1 MAKGEAT
8 VGELIDMIRRREI
21 ELPEMQRRYVWKST
35 KVRDLM
41 DSLYRGYPS
50 GAILLWDTD
59 EQVETQGFAVGQES
73 SGIHKSKLLLD
84 GQQRLTSLS
93 AVLLGEPISVRGRRR
108 PIELLFNLDHP
119 ENLVEVTEVD
129 DDESEELASMSLDDN
144 EQLEDDDS
152 TDNLALSDIQLQL
165 ESMTFIVKNSK
176 MASLPNWIDVSAVF
190 ANDDN
195 VELIRRAGVTS
206 MDDPR
211 FKKYNDR
218 LNRLRKVKQYTYRLD
233 ILERTLSYEEVA
245 EIFVRVNS
253 LGVKLRGSDL
263 ALAQV
268 TARWR
273 GSLAIFQEYSD
284 ICTTQ
289 GFRLDTGHHLRT
301 AVSIASSQCK
311 FKVVS
316 NLKTDDIKD
325 AWTKTIRSTDF
336 ALNFMKANCG
346 ITSPALLSSPLMVTA
361 IAYFANK
368 RDFVISPEEA
378 AELRRY
384 ILIANAKGRYSRSS
398 SESVLDQDLGI
409 LRDGGGIPLLFDR
422 LVSQVGRIDI
432 QPGDLI
438 GRNQRS
444 SLFKMMFIAFK
455 SKGAQDWKNSVEI
468 SLDHGGQQDSLQFHH
483 IFPKAFL
490 KGIVPA
496 REIDD
501 LANLAFIS
509 ATTNN
514 WIRAK
519 SPETYI
525 PQFVSDH
532 GTTMFD
538 NQCIPLDGNLL
549 GRDSYNDFLA
559 ERRIRIA
566 AELNRFLGIHTSV
579 ITS

>member
-8 VGELIDMIRRREI
+8 VGELIDMIKRKEI

-35 KVRDLM
+35 KVRDLL

-59 EQVETQGFAVGQES
+59 EQVETQNFAVGQEGAS
-73 SGIHKSKLLLD
+73 IHKSKLLLD

-93 AVLLGEPISVRGRRR
+93 AVLRGEPVVVRGRRR

-119 ENLVEVTEVD
+119 ENLAEVTEVD
-129 DDESEELASMSLDDN
+129 DDSELDELQANPTDENESS
-144 EQLEDDDS
+144 EDDEAIDS
-152 TDNLALSDIQLQL
+152 SSPSDIQLQL

-176 MASLPNWIDVSAVF
+176 MASLSNWIDVSDVF

-211 FKKYNDR
+211 FKIYNDR
-218 LNRLRKVKQYTYRLD
+218 LNRLRKVKQYIYRLD

-273 GSLAIFQEYSD
+273 GSLAIFQKYSET
-284 ICTTQ
+284 CTEQ

-311 FKVVS
+311 FKAVS
-316 NLKTDDIKD
+316 SLKTDDIKD
-325 AWTKTIRSTDF
+325 AWDVTKRSTDF
-336 ALNFMKANCG
+336 ALNFLKANCG
-346 ITSPALLSSPLMVTA
+346 ITSPALLSSPLLVTA
-361 IAYFANK
+361 LAYFANK
-368 RDFVISPEEA
+368 RDFSISPEEA
-378 AELRRY
+378 GELRRY
-384 ILIANAKGRYSRSS
+384 LLIANAKGRYSRAS

-409 LRDGGGIPLLFDR
+409 LRDGGGVSILFER
-422 LVSQVGRIDI
+422 LISQVGRIDI
-432 QPGDLI
+432 QPGDLV

-455 SKGAQDWKNSVEI
+455 SKGAQDWKTSVEI

-490 KGIVPA
+490 KGAVPS

-519 SPETYI
+519 SPATYI

-532 GTTMFD
+532 GTAMFD

-549 GRDSYNDFLA
+549 GRESYSEFLA
-559 ERRIRIA
+559 ERRVRIA
-566 AELNRFLGIHTSV
+566 RELNTFLDIKV
-579 ITS
+579 

>member
-8 VGELIDMIRRREI
+8 VGELIDMIKRKEI

-35 KVRDLM
+35 KVRDLL

-59 EQVETQGFAVGQES
+59 EQVETQGFAVGQEGS
-73 SGIHKSKLLLD
+73 SIHKSKLLLD

-93 AVLLGEPISVRGRRR
+93 AVLRGEPVVVRGRRR

-119 ENLVEVTEVD
+119 ENLAEVTEVD
-129 DDESEELASMSLDDN
+129 DDSELDELQANPTDENESS
-144 EQLEDDDS
+144 EDDEAIDS
-152 TDNLALSDIQLQL
+152 SSPSDIQLQL

-176 MASLPNWIDVSAVF
+176 MASLSNWIDVSDVF
-190 ANDDN
+190 ANEDN
-195 VELIRRAGVTS
+195 VELIRQAGVTS

-211 FKKYNDR
+211 FKIYNDR
-218 LNRLRKVKQYTYRLD
+218 LNRLRKVKQYIYRLD

-273 GSLAIFQEYSD
+273 GSLAIFQKYSET
-284 ICTTQ
+284 CTEQ

-316 NLKTDDIKD
+316 SLKTDDIKD
-325 AWTKTIRSTDF
+325 AWDVTKRSTDF
-336 ALNFMKANCG
+336 ALNFLKANCG
-346 ITSPALLSSPLMVTA
+346 ITSPALLSSPLLVTA
-361 IAYFANK
+361 LAYFANK
-368 RDFVISPEEA
+368 RDFSISPEEA
-378 AELRRY
+378 GELRRY
-384 ILIANAKGRYSRSS
+384 LLIANAKGRYSRAS

-409 LRDGGGIPLLFDR
+409 LRDGGGVSILFER
-422 LVSQVGRIDI
+422 LISQVGRIDI
-432 QPGDLI
+432 QPGDLV

-455 SKGAQDWKNSVEI
+455 SKGAQDWKTSVEI

-490 KGIVPA
+490 KGAVPS

-519 SPETYI
+519 SPATYI

-532 GTTMFD
+532 GTAMFD
-538 NQCIPLDGNLL
+538 NQCIPLDANLL
-549 GRDSYNDFLA
+549 TRESYNEFLA
-559 ERRIRIA
+559 ERRVRIA
-566 AELNRFLGIHTSV
+566 TELNTFLDIKV
-579 ITS
+579 

>member
-8 VGELIDMIRRREI
+8 VGELIDMIKRKEI

-35 KVRDLM
+35 KVRDLL

-59 EQVETQGFAVGQES
+59 EQVETQGFAVGQEGS
-73 SGIHKSKLLLD
+73 SIHKSKLLLD

-93 AVLLGEPISVRGRRR
+93 AVLRGEPVVVRGRRR

-119 ENLVEVTEVD
+119 ENLAEVTEVD
-129 DDESEELASMSLDDN
+129 DDSELDELQANPTDENESS
-144 EQLEDDDS
+144 EDDEAIDS
-152 TDNLALSDIQLQL
+152 SSPSDIQLQL

-176 MASLPNWIDVSAVF
+176 MASLSNWIDVSDVF
-190 ANDDN
+190 ANEDN
-195 VELIRRAGVTS
+195 VELIRQAGVTS

-211 FKKYNDR
+211 FKIYNDR
-218 LNRLRKVKQYTYRLD
+218 LNRLRKVKQYIYRLD

-273 GSLAIFQEYSD
+273 GSLAIFQKYSET
-284 ICTTQ
+284 CTEQ

-316 NLKTDDIKD
+316 SLKTDDIKD
-325 AWTKTIRSTDF
+325 AWDVTKRSTDF
-336 ALNFMKANCG
+336 ALNFLKANCG
-346 ITSPALLSSPLMVTA
+346 ITSPALLSSPLLVTA
-361 IAYFANK
+361 LAYFANK
-368 RDFVISPEEA
+368 RDFSISPEEA
-378 AELRRY
+378 GELRRY
-384 ILIANAKGRYSRSS
+384 LLIAHAKGRYSRAS

-409 LRDGGGIPLLFDR
+409 LRDGGGVSILFER
-422 LVSQVGRIDI
+422 LISQVGRIDI
-432 QPGDLI
+432 QPGDLV

-455 SKGAQDWKNSVEI
+455 SKGAQDWKTSVEI

-490 KGIVPA
+490 KGAVPS

-519 SPETYI
+519 SPATYI

-532 GTTMFD
+532 GTAMFD
-538 NQCIPLDGNLL
+538 NQCIPLDANLL
-549 GRDSYNDFLA
+549 TRESYNEFLA
-559 ERRIRIA
+559 ERRVRIA
-566 AELNRFLGIHTSV
+566 TELNTFLDIKV
-579 ITS
+579 

>member
-8 VGELIDMIRRREI
+8 VGELIDMIKRKEI

-35 KVRDLM
+35 KVRDLL

-59 EQVETQGFAVGQES
+59 EQVETQHFAVGQEGAS
-73 SGIHKSKLLLD
+73 IHKSKLLLD

-93 AVLLGEPISVRGRRR
+93 AVLRGEPVVVRGRRR

-119 ENLVEVTEVD
+119 ENLSEVTEVD
-129 DDESEELASMSLDDN
+129 DDSELDELQANPTDENESS
-144 EQLEDDDS
+144 EDDEAIDS
-152 TDNLALSDIQLQL
+152 SSPSDIQLQL

-176 MASLPNWIDVSAVF
+176 MASLSNWIDVSDVF
-190 ANDDN
+190 ANEEN
-195 VELIRRAGVTS
+195 VELIRQAGVTS

-211 FKKYNDR
+211 FKIYNDR
-218 LNRLRKVKQYTYRLD
+218 LNRLRKVKQYIYRLD

-273 GSLAIFQEYSD
+273 GSLAIFQKYSET
-284 ICTTQ
+284 CTEQ

-316 NLKTDDIKD
+316 SLKTDDIKD
-325 AWTKTIRSTDF
+325 AWDVTKRSTDF
-336 ALNFMKANCG
+336 ALNFLKANCG
-346 ITSPALLSSPLMVTA
+346 ITSPALLSSPLVVTA
-361 IAYFANK
+361 LAYFANK
-368 RDFVISPEEA
+368 RDFSISPEEA
-378 AELRRY
+378 GELRRY
-384 ILIANAKGRYSRSS
+384 LLIANAKGRYSRAS

-409 LRDGGGIPLLFDR
+409 LRDGGGVSILFER
-422 LVSQVGRIDI
+422 LISQVGRIDI
-432 QPGDLI
+432 QPGDLV

-455 SKGAQDWKNSVEI
+455 SKGAQDWKTSVEI

-490 KGIVPA
+490 KGAVPS

-501 LANLAFIS
+501 LANLDFIS

-519 SPETYI
+519 SPATYI

-532 GTTMFD
+532 GTAMFD
-538 NQCIPLDGNLL
+538 NQCIPLDANLL
-549 GRDSYNDFLA
+549 TRESYNEFLA
-559 ERRIRIA
+559 ERRVRIA
-566 AELNRFLGIHTSV
+566 TELNTFLDIKV
-579 ITS
+579 

>member
-8 VGELIDMIRRREI
+8 VGELIDMIKRKEI

-35 KVRDLM
+35 KVRDLL

-59 EQVETQGFAVGQES
+59 EQVETQNFAVGQEGAS
-73 SGIHKSKLLLD
+73 IHKSKLLLD

-93 AVLLGEPISVRGRRR
+93 AVLRGEPVVVRGRRR

-119 ENLVEVTEVD
+119 ENLAEVTEVD
-129 DDESEELASMSLDDN
+129 DDSELDELQANPTDENESS
-144 EQLEDDDS
+144 EDDEATDS
-152 TDNLALSDIQLQL
+152 SSPSDIQLQL

-176 MASLPNWIDVSAVF
+176 MASLSNWIDVSDVF
-190 ANDDN
+190 ANEDN
-195 VELIRRAGVTS
+195 VELIRQAGVTS

-211 FKKYNDR
+211 FKIYNDR
-218 LNRLRKVKQYTYRLD
+218 LNRLRKVKQYIYRLD

-273 GSLAIFQEYSD
+273 GSLAIFQKYSET
-284 ICTTQ
+284 CTEQ

-316 NLKTDDIKD
+316 SLKTDDIKD
-325 AWTKTIRSTDF
+325 AWDVTKRSTDF
-336 ALNFMKANCG
+336 ALNFLKANCG
-346 ITSPALLSSPLMVTA
+346 ITSPALLSSPLLVTA
-361 IAYFANK
+361 LAYFANK
-368 RDFVISPEEA
+368 RDFSISPEEA
-378 AELRRY
+378 GELRRY
-384 ILIANAKGRYSRSS
+384 LLIANAKGRYSRAS

-409 LRDGGGIPLLFDR
+409 LRDGGGVSILFER
-422 LVSQVGRIDI
+422 LISQVGRIDI
-432 QPGDLI
+432 QPGDLV

-455 SKGAQDWKNSVEI
+455 SKGAQDWKTSVEI

-483 IFPKAFL
+483 IFPKAFI
-490 KGIVPA
+490 KGAVPS

-519 SPETYI
+519 SPATYI

-532 GTTMFD
+532 GTAMFD
-538 NQCIPLDGNLL
+538 NQCIPLDANLL
-549 GRDSYNDFLA
+549 TRESYNEFLA
-559 ERRIRIA
+559 ERRVRIA
-566 AELNRFLGIHTSV
+566 TELNTFLDIKV
-579 ITS
+579 

>member
-8 VGELIDMIRRREI
+8 VGELIDMIKRKEI

-35 KVRDLM
+35 KVRDLL

-59 EQVETQGFAVGQES
+59 EQVETQNFAVGQEGAS
-73 SGIHKSKLLLD
+73 IHKSKLLLD

-93 AVLLGEPISVRGRRR
+93 AVLRGEPVVVRGRRR

-119 ENLVEVTEVD
+119 ENLSEVTEVD
-129 DDESEELASMSLDDN
+129 DDSELDELQANPTDENESS
-144 EQLEDDDS
+144 EDDEAIDS
-152 TDNLALSDIQLQL
+152 SSPSDIQLQL

-176 MASLPNWIDVSAVF
+176 MASLSNWIDVSDVF
-190 ANDDN
+190 ANEDN
-195 VELIRRAGVTS
+195 VELIRQAGVTS

-211 FKKYNDR
+211 FKIYNDR
-218 LNRLRKVKQYTYRLD
+218 LNRLRKVKQYIYRLD

-273 GSLAIFQEYSD
+273 GSLAIFQKYSET
-284 ICTTQ
+284 CTEQ

-316 NLKTDDIKD
+316 SLKTDDIKD
-325 AWTKTIRSTDF
+325 AWDVTKRSTDF
-336 ALNFMKANCG
+336 ALNFLKANCG
-346 ITSPALLSSPLMVTA
+346 ITSPALLSSPLLVTA
-361 IAYFANK
+361 LAYFANK
-368 RDFVISPEEA
+368 RDFSISPEEA
-378 AELRRY
+378 GELRRY
-384 ILIANAKGRYSRSS
+384 LLIANAKGRYSRAS

-409 LRDGGGIPLLFDR
+409 LRDGGGISILFER
-422 LVSQVGRIDI
+422 LISQVGRIDI
-432 QPGDLI
+432 QPGDLV

-455 SKGAQDWKNSVEI
+455 SKGAQDWKTSVEI

-483 IFPKAFL
+483 IFPKACL
-490 KGIVPA
+490 KGAVPS

-519 SPETYI
+519 SPATYI

-532 GTTMFD
+532 GTAMFD
-538 NQCIPLDGNLL
+538 NQCIPLDANLL
-549 GRDSYNDFLA
+549 TRESYNEFLA
-559 ERRIRIA
+559 ERRVRIA
-566 AELNRFLGIHTSV
+566 TELNTFLDIKV
-579 ITS
+579 

>member
-8 VGELIDMIRRREI
+8 VGELIDMIKRKEI

-35 KVRDLM
+35 KVRDLL

-59 EQVETQGFAVGQES
+59 EQVETQNFAVGQEGAS
-73 SGIHKSKLLLD
+73 IHKSKLLLD

-93 AVLLGEPISVRGRRR
+93 AVLRGEPVVVRGRRR

-119 ENLVEVTEVD
+119 ENLAEVTEVD
-129 DDESEELASMSLDDN
+129 DDSELDELQANPTDENESS
-144 EQLEDDDS
+144 EDDEAIDS
-152 TDNLALSDIQLQL
+152 SSPSDIQLQL

-176 MASLPNWIDVSAVF
+176 MASLSNWIDVSDVF
-190 ANDDN
+190 ANEDN
-195 VELIRRAGVTS
+195 VELIRQAGVTS

-211 FKKYNDR
+211 FKIYNDR
-218 LNRLRKVKQYTYRLD
+218 LNRLRKVKQYIYRLD

-273 GSLAIFQEYSD
+273 GSLAIFQKYSET
-284 ICTTQ
+284 CTEQ

-316 NLKTDDIKD
+316 SLKTDDIKD
-325 AWTKTIRSTDF
+325 AWDVTKRSTDF
-336 ALNFMKANCG
+336 ALNFLKANCG
-346 ITSPALLSSPLMVTA
+346 ITSPALLSSPLLVTA
-361 IAYFANK
+361 LAYFANK
-368 RDFVISPEEA
+368 RDFSISPEEA
-378 AELRRY
+378 GELRRY
-384 ILIANAKGRYSRSS
+384 LLIANAKGRYSRAS

-409 LRDGGGIPLLFDR
+409 LRDGGGVSILFER
-422 LVSQVGRIDI
+422 LISQVGRIDI
-432 QPGDLI
+432 QPGDLV

-455 SKGAQDWKNSVEI
+455 SKGAQDWKTSVEI

-490 KGIVPA
+490 KGAVPS

-519 SPETYI
+519 SPATYI

-532 GTTMFD
+532 GTAMFD
-538 NQCIPLDGNLL
+538 NQCIPLDAKLL
-549 GRDSYNDFLA
+549 TRESYNEFLA
-559 ERRIRIA
+559 ERRVRIA
-566 AELNRFLGIHTSV
+566 TELNTFLDIKV
-579 ITS
+579 

>member
-8 VGELIDMIRRREI
+8 VGELIDMIKRKEI

-35 KVRDLM
+35 KVRDLL

-59 EQVETQGFAVGQES
+59 EQVETQNFAVGQEGAS
-73 SGIHKSKLLLD
+73 IHKSKLLLD

-93 AVLLGEPISVRGRRR
+93 AVLRGEPVVVRGRRR

-119 ENLVEVTEVD
+119 ENLSEVTEVD
-129 DDESEELASMSLDDN
+129 DDSELDELQANPTDENESS
-144 EQLEDDDS
+144 EDDEAIDS
-152 TDNLALSDIQLQL
+152 SSPSDIQLQL

-176 MASLPNWIDVSAVF
+176 MASLSNWIDVSDVF
-190 ANDDN
+190 ANEDN
-195 VELIRRAGVTS
+195 VELIRQAGVTS

-211 FKKYNDR
+211 FKIYNDR
-218 LNRLRKVKQYTYRLD
+218 LNRLRKVKQYIYRLD

-273 GSLAIFQEYSD
+273 GSLAIFQKYSET
-284 ICTTQ
+284 CTEQ

-316 NLKTDDIKD
+316 SLKTDDIKD
-325 AWTKTIRSTDF
+325 AWDVTKRSTDF
-336 ALNFMKANCG
+336 ALNFLKANCG
-346 ITSPALLSSPLMVTA
+346 ITSPALLSSPLLVTA
-361 IAYFANK
+361 LAYFANK
-368 RDFVISPEEA
+368 RDFSISPEEA
-378 AELRRY
+378 GELRRY
-384 ILIANAKGRYSRSS
+384 LLIANAKGRYSRAS

-409 LRDGGGIPLLFDR
+409 LRDGGGVSILFER
-422 LVSQVGRIDI
+422 LISQVGRIDI
-432 QPGDLI
+432 QPGDLV

-455 SKGAQDWKNSVEI
+455 SKGAQDWKTSVEI

-490 KGIVPA
+490 KGAVPS

-519 SPETYI
+519 SPATYI

-532 GTTMFD
+532 GTAMFD
-538 NQCIPLDGNLL
+538 NQCIPLDANLL
-549 GRDSYNDFLA
+549 TRESYNEFLA
-559 ERRIRIA
+559 ERRVRIA
-566 AELNRFLGIHTSV
+566 RELNTFLDIKV
-579 ITS
+579 

>member
-8 VGELIDMIRRREI
+8 VGELIDMIKRKEI

-35 KVRDLM
+35 KVRDLL

-59 EQVETQGFAVGQES
+59 EQVETQGFAVGQEGS
-73 SGIHKSKLLLD
+73 SIHKSKLLLD

-93 AVLLGEPISVRGRRR
+93 AVLRGEPVVVRGRRR

-119 ENLVEVTEVD
+119 ENLAEVTEVD
-129 DDESEELASMSLDDN
+129 DDSELDELQANPTDENESS
-144 EQLEDDDS
+144 EDDDA
-152 TDNLALSDIQLQL
+152 TDSSSPSDIQLQL

-176 MASLPNWIDVSAVF
+176 MASLSNWIDVSDVF

-195 VELIRRAGVTS
+195 VDLIRRAGVTS

-211 FKKYNDR
+211 FKIYNDR
-218 LNRLRKVKQYTYRLD
+218 LNRLKKVKQYTYRLD
-233 ILERTLSYEEVA
+233 ILERSLSYEEVA

-273 GSLAIFQEYSD
+273 GSLAIFQKYSET
-284 ICTTQ
+284 CAEQ

-311 FKVVS
+311 FKAVS
-316 NLKTDDIKD
+316 SLKTDDIKD
-325 AWTKTIRSTDF
+325 AWEKTIRATDF
-336 ALNFMKANCG
+336 ALNFLKANCG
-346 ITSPALLSSPLMVTA
+346 ITSPALLSSPLLVTA
-361 IAYFANK
+361 LAYFANA
-368 RDFVISPEEA
+368 RNYVVTPDEA

-384 ILIANAKGRYSRSS
+384 LLIANAKGRYSRAS

-409 LRDGGGIPLLFDR
+409 LRDGGGVPLLFDR
-422 LVSQVGRIDI
+422 LISQVGRIDI
-432 QPGDLI
+432 QPGDLV

-455 SKGAQDWKNSVEI
+455 AKGAQDWKTSVEI

-490 KGIVPA
+490 KGAVPS

-525 PQFVSDH
+525 PQFVADN
-532 GTTMFD
+532 GTAMFD
-538 NQCIPLDGNLL
+538 DQCIPLDKKLL
-549 GRDSYNDFLA
+549 TRDSYNEFLA
-559 ERRIRIA
+559 ERRVRIA
-566 AELNRFLGIHTSV
+566 AELNKFLEIEA
-579 ITS
+579 

>member
-8 VGELIDMIRRREI
+8 VGELIDMIKRKEI

-35 KVRDLM
+35 KVRDLL

-59 EQVETQGFAVGQES
+59 EQVETQGFAVGQEGS
-73 SGIHKSKLLLD
+73 SIHKSKLLLD

-93 AVLLGEPISVRGRRR
+93 AVLRGEPVVVRGRRR

-119 ENLVEVTEVD
+119 ENLAEVTEVD
-129 DDESEELASMSLDDN
+129 DDSELDELQANPTDENESS
-144 EQLEDDDS
+144 EDDEATDS
-152 TDNLALSDIQLQL
+152 SSPSDIQLQL

-176 MASLPNWIDVSAVF
+176 MASLSNWIDVSDVF
-190 ANDDN
+190 ANEDN
-195 VELIRRAGVTS
+195 VELIRQAGVTS

-211 FKKYNDR
+211 FKIYNDR
-218 LNRLRKVKQYTYRLD
+218 LNRLRKVKQYIYRLD
-233 ILERTLSYEEVA
+233 ILERSLSYEEVA

-273 GSLAIFQEYSD
+273 GSLAIFQKYSET
-284 ICTTQ
+284 CTEQ

-316 NLKTDDIKD
+316 SLKTDDIKD
-325 AWTKTIRSTDF
+325 AWDVTKRSTDF
-336 ALNFMKANCG
+336 ALNFLKANCG
-346 ITSPALLSSPLMVTA
+346 ITSPALLSSPLLVTA
-361 IAYFANK
+361 LAYFANK
-368 RDFVISPEEA
+368 RDFSISPEEA
-378 AELRRY
+378 GELRRY
-384 ILIANAKGRYSRSS
+384 LLIANAKGRYSRAS

-409 LRDGGGIPLLFDR
+409 LRDGGGVSILFER
-422 LVSQVGRIDI
+422 LISQVGRIDI
-432 QPGDLI
+432 QPGDLV

-455 SKGAQDWKNSVEI
+455 SKGAQDWKTSVEI

-490 KGIVPA
+490 KGAVPS

-519 SPETYI
+519 SPATYI

-532 GTTMFD
+532 GTAMFD
-538 NQCIPLDGNLL
+538 NQCIPLDANLL
-549 GRDSYNDFLA
+549 TRESYNEFLA
-559 ERRIRIA
+559 ERRVRIA
-566 AELNRFLGIHTSV
+566 TELNTFLDIKV
-579 ITS
+579 

>member
-8 VGELIDMIRRREI
+8 VGELIDMIKRKEI

-35 KVRDLM
+35 KVRDLL

-59 EQVETQGFAVGQES
+59 EQVETQNFAVGQEGAS
-73 SGIHKSKLLLD
+73 IHKSKLLLD

-93 AVLLGEPISVRGRRR
+93 AVLRGEPVVVRGRRR

-119 ENLVEVTEVD
+119 ENLSEVTEVD
-129 DDESEELASMSLDDN
+129 DDSELDELQANPTDENESS
-144 EQLEDDDS
+144 EDDETIDS
-152 TDNLALSDIQLQL
+152 SSPSDIQLQL

-176 MASLPNWIDVSAVF
+176 MASLSNWIDVSDVF
-190 ANDDN
+190 ANEDN
-195 VELIRRAGVTS
+195 VELIRQAGVTS

-211 FKKYNDR
+211 FKIYNDR
-218 LNRLRKVKQYTYRLD
+218 LNRLRKVKQYIYRLD

-273 GSLAIFQEYSD
+273 GSLAIFQKYSET
-284 ICTTQ
+284 CTEQ

-316 NLKTDDIKD
+316 SLKTDDIKD
-325 AWTKTIRSTDF
+325 AWDVTKRSTDF
-336 ALNFMKANCG
+336 ALNFLKANCG
-346 ITSPALLSSPLMVTA
+346 ITSPALLSSPLLVTA
-361 IAYFANK
+361 LAYFANK
-368 RDFVISPEEA
+368 RDFSISPEEA
-378 AELRRY
+378 GELRRY
-384 ILIANAKGRYSRSS
+384 LLIANAKGRYSRAS

-409 LRDGGGIPLLFDR
+409 LRDGGGVSILFER
-422 LVSQVGRIDI
+422 LISQVGRIDI
-432 QPGDLI
+432 QPGDLV

-455 SKGAQDWKNSVEI
+455 SKGAQDWKTSVEI

-490 KGIVPA
+490 KGAVPS

-519 SPETYI
+519 SPATYI

-532 GTTMFD
+532 GTAMFD
-538 NQCIPLDGNLL
+538 NQCIPLDANLL
-549 GRDSYNDFLA
+549 TRESYNEFLA
-559 ERRIRIA
+559 ERRVRIA
-566 AELNRFLGIHTSV
+566 TELNTFLDIKV
-579 ITS
+579 

>member
-8 VGELIDMIRRREI
+8 VGELIDMIKRKEI

-35 KVRDLM
+35 KVRDLL

-59 EQVETQGFAVGQES
+59 EQVETQGFAVGQEGS
-73 SGIHKSKLLLD
+73 SIHKSKLLLD

-93 AVLLGEPISVRGRRR
+93 AVLRGEPVVVRGRRR

-119 ENLVEVTEVD
+119 ENLSEVTEVD
-129 DDESEELASMSLDDN
+129 DDSELDELQANPTDENESS
-144 EQLEDDDS
+144 EDDEATDS
-152 TDNLALSDIQLQL
+152 SSPSDIQLQL

-176 MASLPNWIDVSAVF
+176 MASLSNWIDVSDVF
-190 ANDDN
+190 ANEDN
-195 VELIRRAGVTS
+195 VELIRQAGVTS

-211 FKKYNDR
+211 FKIYNDR
-218 LNRLRKVKQYTYRLD
+218 LNRLRKVKQYIYRLD

-273 GSLAIFQEYSD
+273 GSLAIFQKYSET
-284 ICTTQ
+284 CTEQ

-316 NLKTDDIKD
+316 SLKTDDIKD
-325 AWTKTIRSTDF
+325 AWDVTKRSTDF
-336 ALNFMKANCG
+336 ALNFLKANCG
-346 ITSPALLSSPLMVTA
+346 ITSPALLSSPLLVTA
-361 IAYFANK
+361 LAYFANK
-368 RDFVISPEEA
+368 RDFSISPEEA
-378 AELRRY
+378 GELRRY
-384 ILIANAKGRYSRSS
+384 LLIANAKGRYSRAS

-409 LRDGGGIPLLFDR
+409 LRDGGGVSILFER
-422 LVSQVGRIDI
+422 LISQVGRIDI
-432 QPGDLI
+432 QPGDLV

-455 SKGAQDWKNSVEI
+455 SKGAQDWKTSVEI

-490 KGIVPA
+490 KGAVPS

-519 SPETYI
+519 SPATYI

-532 GTTMFD
+532 GTAMFD
-538 NQCIPLDGNLL
+538 NQCIPLDANLL
-549 GRDSYNDFLA
+549 TRESYNEFLA
-559 ERRIRIA
+559 ERRVRIA
-566 AELNRFLGIHTSV
+566 TELNTFLDIKV
-579 ITS
+579 

>member
-8 VGELIDMIRRREI
+8 VGELIDMIKRKEI

-35 KVRDLM
+35 KVRDLL

-59 EQVETQGFAVGQES
+59 EQVETQNFAVGQEGAS
-73 SGIHKSKLLLD
+73 IHKSKLLLD

-93 AVLLGEPISVRGRRR
+93 AVLRGEPVVVRGRRR

-119 ENLVEVTEVD
+119 ENLAEVTEVD
-129 DDESEELASMSLDDN
+129 DDSELDELQANPTDENESS
-144 EQLEDDDS
+144 EDDEAIDS
-152 TDNLALSDIQLQL
+152 SSPSDIQLQL

-176 MASLPNWIDVSAVF
+176 MASLSNWIDVSDVF
-190 ANDDN
+190 ANEDN
-195 VELIRRAGVTS
+195 VELIRQAGVTS

-211 FKKYNDR
+211 FKIYNDR
-218 LNRLRKVKQYTYRLD
+218 LNRLRKVKQYIYRLD

-273 GSLAIFQEYSD
+273 GSLAIFQKYSET
-284 ICTTQ
+284 CTEQ

-316 NLKTDDIKD
+316 SLKTDDIKD
-325 AWTKTIRSTDF
+325 AWDVTKRSTDF
-336 ALNFMKANCG
+336 ALNFLKANCG
-346 ITSPALLSSPLMVTA
+346 ITSPALLSSPLLVTA
-361 IAYFANK
+361 LAYFANK
-368 RDFVISPEEA
+368 RDFSISPEEA
-378 AELRRY
+378 GELRRY
-384 ILIANAKGRYSRSS
+384 LLIANAKGRYSRAS

-409 LRDGGGIPLLFDR
+409 LRDGGGVSILFER
-422 LVSQVGRIDI
+422 LISQVGRIDI
-432 QPGDLI
+432 QPGDLV

-455 SKGAQDWKNSVEI
+455 SKGAQDWKTSVEI

-490 KGIVPA
+490 KGAVPS

-519 SPETYI
+519 SPATYI

-532 GTTMFD
+532 GTAMFD
-538 NQCIPLDGNLL
+538 NQCIPLDANLL
-549 GRDSYNDFLA
+549 TRESYNEFLA
-559 ERRIRIA
+559 ERRVRIA
-566 AELNRFLGIHTSV
+566 TELNTFLDIKV
-579 ITS
+579 

>member
-8 VGELIDMIRRREI
+8 VGELIDMIKRKEI

-35 KVRDLM
+35 KVRDLL

-59 EQVETQGFAVGQES
+59 EQVETQNFAVGQEGS
-73 SGIHKSKLLLD
+73 SIHKSKLLLD

-93 AVLLGEPISVRGRRR
+93 AVLRGEPVVVRRRLR

-119 ENLVEVTEVD
+119 ENLAEVTEVD
-129 DDESEELASMSLDDN
+129 DDSELDELQANPTDENESS
-144 EQLEDDDS
+144 EDDEATDS
-152 TDNLALSDIQLQL
+152 SSPSDIQLQL

-176 MASLPNWIDVSAVF
+176 MASLSNWIDVSDVF

-195 VELIRRAGVTS
+195 VELIRRAGVSS

-211 FKKYNDR
+211 FKIYNDR
-218 LNRLRKVKQYTYRLD
+218 LNRLRKVKQYIYRLD

-273 GSLAIFQEYSD
+273 GSLAIFQEYSET
-284 ICTTQ
+284 CTEQ

-316 NLKTDDIKD
+316 SLKTDDIRD
-325 AWTKTIRSTDF
+325 AWDKTKRSTDF
-336 ALNFMKANCG
+336 ALNFLKANCG
-346 ITSPALLSSPLMVTA
+346 ITSPALLSSPLLVTA
-361 IAYFANK
+361 LAYFANK
-368 RDFVISPEEA
+368 RDFSISPEEA

-384 ILIANAKGRYSRSS
+384 LLIANAKGRYSRAS

-409 LRDGGGIPLLFDR
+409 LRDGGGVSILFER
-422 LVSQVGRIDI
+422 LISQVGRIDI
-432 QPGDLI
+432 QPGDLV

-455 SKGAQDWKNSVEI
+455 SKGAQDWKTSVEI

-490 KGIVPA
+490 KGAVPS

-519 SPETYI
+519 SPATYI

-532 GTTMFD
+532 GTAMFD

-549 GRDSYNDFLA
+549 SRESYSEFLA
-559 ERRIRIA
+559 ERRVRIA
-566 AELNRFLGIHTSV
+566 RELNIFLDIKV
-579 ITS
+579 

>member
-8 VGELIDMIRRREI
+8 VGELIDMIKRKEI

-35 KVRDLM
+35 KVRDLL

-59 EQVETQGFAVGQES
+59 EQVETQNFAVGQEGAS
-73 SGIHKSKLLLD
+73 IHKSKLLLD

-93 AVLLGEPISVRGRRR
+93 AVLRGEPVVVRGRRR

-119 ENLVEVTEVD
+119 ENLSEVTEVD
-129 DDESEELASMSLDDN
+129 DDSELDELQANPTDENESS
-144 EQLEDDDS
+144 EDDEAIDS
-152 TDNLALSDIQLQL
+152 SSPSDIQLQL

-176 MASLPNWIDVSAVF
+176 MASLSNWIDVSDVF
-190 ANDDN
+190 ANEDN
-195 VELIRRAGVTS
+195 VELIRQAGVTS

-211 FKKYNDR
+211 FKIYNDR
-218 LNRLRKVKQYTYRLD
+218 LNRLRKVKQYIYRLD

-273 GSLAIFQEYSD
+273 GSLAIFQKYSET
-284 ICTTQ
+284 CTEQ

-316 NLKTDDIKD
+316 SLKTDDIKD
-325 AWTKTIRSTDF
+325 AWDVTKRSTDF
-336 ALNFMKANCG
+336 ALNFLKANCG
-346 ITSPALLSSPLMVTA
+346 ITSPALLSSPLLVTA
-361 IAYFANK
+361 LAYFANK
-368 RDFVISPEEA
+368 RDFSISPEEA
-378 AELRRY
+378 GELRRY
-384 ILIANAKGRYSRSS
+384 LLIANAKGRYSRAS

-409 LRDGGGIPLLFDR
+409 LRDGGGVSILFER
-422 LVSQVGRIDI
+422 LISQVGRIDI
-432 QPGDLI
+432 QPGDLV

-455 SKGAQDWKNSVEI
+455 SKGAQDWKTSVEI

-490 KGIVPA
+490 KGAVPS

-519 SPETYI
+519 SPATYI

-532 GTTMFD
+532 GTAMFD
-538 NQCIPLDGNLL
+538 NQCIPLDANLL
-549 GRDSYNDFLA
+549 TRESYNEFLA
-559 ERRIRIA
+559 ERRVRIA
-566 AELNRFLGIHTSV
+566 TELNTFLDIKV
-579 ITS
+579 

>member
-8 VGELIDMIRRREI
+8 VGELIDMIKRKEI

-35 KVRDLM
+35 KVRDLL

-59 EQVETQGFAVGQES
+59 EQVETQNFAVGQEGAS
-73 SGIHKSKLLLD
+73 IHKSKLLLD

-93 AVLLGEPISVRGRRR
+93 AVLRGEPVVVRGRRR

-119 ENLVEVTEVD
+119 ENLAEVTEVD
-129 DDESEELASMSLDDN
+129 DDSELDELQANPTDENESS
-144 EQLEDDDS
+144 EDDEATDS
-152 TDNLALSDIQLQL
+152 SSPSDIQLQL

-176 MASLPNWIDVSAVF
+176 MASLSNWIDVSDVF

-211 FKKYNDR
+211 FKIYNDR
-218 LNRLRKVKQYTYRLD
+218 LNRLRKVKQYIYRLD

-273 GSLAIFQEYSD
+273 GSLAIFQKYSET
-284 ICTTQ
+284 CTEQ

-316 NLKTDDIKD
+316 SLKTDDIKD
-325 AWTKTIRSTDF
+325 AWDVTKRSTDF
-336 ALNFMKANCG
+336 ALNFLKANCG
-346 ITSPALLSSPLMVTA
+346 ITSPALLSSPLLVTA
-361 IAYFANK
+361 LAYFANK
-368 RDFVISPEEA
+368 RDFSISPEEA
-378 AELRRY
+378 GELRRY
-384 ILIANAKGRYSRSS
+384 LLIANAKGRYSRAS

-409 LRDGGGIPLLFDR
+409 LRDGGGVSILFER
-422 LVSQVGRIDI
+422 LISQVGRLDI

-455 SKGAQDWKNSVEI
+455 SKGAQDWKTSVEI

-490 KGIVPA
+490 KGAVPS

-519 SPETYI
+519 SPATYI

-532 GTTMFD
+532 GTAMFD

-549 GRDSYNDFLA
+549 SRESYNEFLA
-559 ERRIRIA
+559 ERRVRIA
-566 AELNRFLGIHTSV
+566 RELNTFLDIKV
-579 ITS
+579 

>member
-1 MAKGEAT
+1 M
-8 VGELIDMIRRREI
+8 LR
-21 ELPEMQRRYVWKST
+21 
-35 KVRDLM
+35 
-41 DSLYRGYPS
+41 
-50 GAILLWDTD
+50 
-59 EQVETQGFAVGQES
+59 
-73 SGIHKSKLLLD
+73 
-84 GQQRLTSLS
+84 
-93 AVLLGEPISVRGRRR
+93 GEPVVVRGRRR

-119 ENLVEVTEVD
+119 ENLAEVTEVD
-129 DDESEELASMSLDDN
+129 DDSELDELQANPTDENESS
-144 EQLEDDDS
+144 EDDEATDS
-152 TDNLALSDIQLQL
+152 SSPSDIQLQL

-176 MASLPNWIDVSAVF
+176 MASLSNWIDVSDVF
-190 ANDDN
+190 ANEDN
-195 VELIRRAGVTS
+195 VELIRQAGVTS

-211 FKKYNDR
+211 FKIYNDR
-218 LNRLRKVKQYTYRLD
+218 LNRLRKVKQYIYRLD

-273 GSLAIFQEYSD
+273 GSLAIFQKYSET
-284 ICTTQ
+284 CTEQ

-316 NLKTDDIKD
+316 SLKTDDIKD
-325 AWTKTIRSTDF
+325 AWDVTKRSTDF
-336 ALNFMKANCG
+336 ALNFLKANCG
-346 ITSPALLSSPLMVTA
+346 ITSPALLSSPLLVTA
-361 IAYFANK
+361 LAYFANK
-368 RDFVISPEEA
+368 RDFSISPEEA
-378 AELRRY
+378 GELRRY
-384 ILIANAKGRYSRSS
+384 LLIANAKGRYSRAS

-409 LRDGGGIPLLFDR
+409 LRDGGGVSILFER
-422 LVSQVGRIDI
+422 LISQVGRIDI
-432 QPGDLI
+432 QPGDLV

-455 SKGAQDWKNSVEI
+455 SKGAQDWKTSVEI

-490 KGIVPA
+490 KGAVPS

-519 SPETYI
+519 SPATYI

-532 GTTMFD
+532 GTAMFD
-538 NQCIPLDGNLL
+538 NQCIPLDANLL
-549 GRDSYNDFLA
+549 TRESYNEFLA
-559 ERRIRIA
+559 ERRVRIA
-566 AELNRFLGIHTSV
+566 TELNTFLDIKV
-579 ITS
+579 

>member
-8 VGELIDMIRRREI
+8 VGELIDMIKRKEI

-35 KVRDLM
+35 KVRDLL

-59 EQVETQGFAVGQES
+59 EQVETQNFAVGQEGAS
-73 SGIHKSKLLLD
+73 IHKSKLLLD

-93 AVLLGEPISVRGRRR
+93 AVLRGEPVVVRGRRR

-119 ENLVEVTEVD
+119 ENLAEVTEVD
-129 DDESEELASMSLDDN
+129 DDSELDELQANPTDENESS
-144 EQLEDDDS
+144 EDDEATDS
-152 TDNLALSDIQLQL
+152 SSPSDIQLQL

-176 MASLPNWIDVSAVF
+176 MASLSNWIDVSDVF
-190 ANDDN
+190 ANEDN
-195 VELIRRAGVTS
+195 VELIRQAGVTS

-211 FKKYNDR
+211 FKIYNDR
-218 LNRLRKVKQYTYRLD
+218 LNRLRKVKQYIYRLD

-273 GSLAIFQEYSD
+273 GSLAIFQKYSET
-284 ICTTQ
+284 CTEQ

-316 NLKTDDIKD
+316 SLKTDDIKD
-325 AWTKTIRSTDF
+325 AWDVTKRSTDF
-336 ALNFMKANCG
+336 ALNFLKANCG
-346 ITSPALLSSPLMVTA
+346 ITSPALLSSPLLVTA
-361 IAYFANK
+361 LAYFANK
-368 RDFVISPEEA
+368 RDFSISPEEA
-378 AELRRY
+378 GELRRY
-384 ILIANAKGRYSRSS
+384 LLIANAKGRYSRAS

-409 LRDGGGIPLLFDR
+409 LRDGGGVSILFER
-422 LVSQVGRIDI
+422 LISQVGRIDI
-432 QPGDLI
+432 QPGDLV

-455 SKGAQDWKNSVEI
+455 SKGAQDWKTSVEI

-490 KGIVPA
+490 KGAVPS

-519 SPETYI
+519 SPATYI

-532 GTTMFD
+532 GTAMFD
-538 NQCIPLDGNLL
+538 NQCIPLDANLL
-549 GRDSYNDFLA
+549 TRESYNEFLA
-559 ERRIRIA
+559 ERRVRIA
-566 AELNRFLGIHTSV
+566 TELNTFLDIKV
-579 ITS
+579 

>member
-8 VGELIDMIRRREI
+8 VGELIDMIKRKEI

-35 KVRDLM
+35 KVRDLL

-59 EQVETQGFAVGQES
+59 EQVETQGFAVGQEGS
-73 SGIHKSKLLLD
+73 SIHKSKLLLD

-93 AVLLGEPISVRGRRR
+93 AVLRGEPVVVRGRRR

-119 ENLVEVTEVD
+119 ENLAEVTEVD
-129 DDESEELASMSLDDN
+129 DDSELDELQANPTDENESS
-144 EQLEDDDS
+144 EDDEATDS
-152 TDNLALSDIQLQL
+152 SSPSDIQLQL

-176 MASLPNWIDVSAVF
+176 MASLSNWIDVSDVF
-190 ANDDN
+190 ANEDN
-195 VELIRRAGVTS
+195 VELIRQAGVTS

-211 FKKYNDR
+211 FKIYNDR
-218 LNRLRKVKQYTYRLD
+218 LNRLRKVKQYIYRLD

-273 GSLAIFQEYSD
+273 GSLAIFQKYSET
-284 ICTTQ
+284 CTEQ

-316 NLKTDDIKD
+316 SLKTDDIKD
-325 AWTKTIRSTDF
+325 AWDVTKRSTDF
-336 ALNFMKANCG
+336 ALNFLKANCG
-346 ITSPALLSSPLMVTA
+346 ITSPALLSSPLLVTA
-361 IAYFANK
+361 LAYFANK
-368 RDFVISPEEA
+368 RDFSISPEEA
-378 AELRRY
+378 GELRRY
-384 ILIANAKGRYSRSS
+384 LLIANAKGRYSRAS

-409 LRDGGGIPLLFDR
+409 LRDGGGVSILFER
-422 LVSQVGRIDI
+422 LISQVGRIDI
-432 QPGDLI
+432 QPGDLV

-455 SKGAQDWKNSVEI
+455 SKGAQDWKTSVEI

-490 KGIVPA
+490 KGAVPS

-519 SPETYI
+519 SPATYI

-532 GTTMFD
+532 GTAMFD
-538 NQCIPLDGNLL
+538 NQCIPLDANLL
-549 GRDSYNDFLA
+549 TRESYNEFLA
-559 ERRIRIA
+559 ERRVRIA
-566 AELNRFLGIHTSV
+566 TELNTFLDIKV
-579 ITS
+579 

>member
-8 VGELIDMIRRREI
+8 VGELIDMIKRKEI

-35 KVRDLM
+35 KVRDLL

-59 EQVETQGFAVGQES
+59 EQVETQNFAVGQEGAS
-73 SGIHKSKLLLD
+73 IHKSKLLLD

-93 AVLLGEPISVRGRRR
+93 AVLRGEPVVVRGRRR

-119 ENLVEVTEVD
+119 ENLAEVTEVD
-129 DDESEELASMSLDDN
+129 DDSELDELQANPTDENESS
-144 EQLEDDDS
+144 EDDEAIDS
-152 TDNLALSDIQLQL
+152 SSPSDIQLQL

-176 MASLPNWIDVSAVF
+176 MASLSNWIDVSDVF
-190 ANDDN
+190 ANEDN
-195 VELIRRAGVTS
+195 VELIRQAGVTS

-211 FKKYNDR
+211 FKIYNDR
-218 LNRLRKVKQYTYRLD
+218 LNRLRKVKQYIYRLD

-273 GSLAIFQEYSD
+273 GSLAIFQKYSET
-284 ICTTQ
+284 CTEQ

-316 NLKTDDIKD
+316 SLKTDDIKD
-325 AWTKTIRSTDF
+325 AWDVTKRSTDF
-336 ALNFMKANCG
+336 ALNFLKANCG
-346 ITSPALLSSPLMVTA
+346 ITSPALLSSPLLVTA
-361 IAYFANK
+361 LAYFANK
-368 RDFVISPEEA
+368 RDFSISPEEA
-378 AELRRY
+378 GELRRY
-384 ILIANAKGRYSRSS
+384 LLIANAKGRYSRSS

-409 LRDGGGIPLLFDR
+409 LRDGGGVSILFER
-422 LVSQVGRIDI
+422 LISQVGRIDI
-432 QPGDLI
+432 QPGDLV

-455 SKGAQDWKNSVEI
+455 SKGAQDWKTSVEI

-490 KGIVPA
+490 KGAVPS

-519 SPETYI
+519 SPATYI

-532 GTTMFD
+532 GTAMFD
-538 NQCIPLDGNLL
+538 NQCIPLDANLL
-549 GRDSYNDFLA
+549 TRESYNEFLA
-559 ERRIRIA
+559 ERRVQIA
-566 AELNRFLGIHTSV
+566 RELNRYLDIKV
-579 ITS
+579 

>member
-8 VGELIDMIRRREI
+8 VGELIDMIKRKEI

-35 KVRDLM
+35 KVRDLL

-59 EQVETQGFAVGQES
+59 EQVETQNFAVGQEGAS
-73 SGIHKSKLLLD
+73 IHKSKLLLD

-93 AVLLGEPISVRGRRR
+93 AVLRGEPVVVRGRRR

-119 ENLVEVTEVD
+119 ENLSEVTEVD
-129 DDESEELASMSLDDN
+129 DDSELDELQANPTDENESS
-144 EQLEDDDS
+144 EDDEAIDS
-152 TDNLALSDIQLQL
+152 SSPSDIQLQL

-176 MASLPNWIDVSAVF
+176 MASLSNWIDVSDVF
-190 ANDDN
+190 ANEDN
-195 VELIRRAGVTS
+195 VELIRQAGVTS

-211 FKKYNDR
+211 FKIYNDR
-218 LNRLRKVKQYTYRLD
+218 LNRLRKVKQYIYRLD

-273 GSLAIFQEYSD
+273 GSLAIFQEYSET
-284 ICTTQ
+284 CTEQ

-316 NLKTDDIKD
+316 SLKTDDIRD
-325 AWTKTIRSTDF
+325 AWDKTKRSTDF
-336 ALNFMKANCG
+336 ALNFLKANCG
-346 ITSPALLSSPLMVTA
+346 ITSPALLSSPLLVTA
-361 IAYFANK
+361 LAYFANK
-368 RDFVISPEEA
+368 RDFSISPEEA
-378 AELRRY
+378 SELRRY
-384 ILIANAKGRYSRSS
+384 LLIANAKGRYSRAS

-409 LRDGGGIPLLFDR
+409 LRDGGGISILFER
-422 LVSQVGRIDI
+422 LISQVGRIDI
-432 QPGDLI
+432 QPGDLV

-455 SKGAQDWKNSVEI
+455 SKGAQDWKTSVEI

-490 KGIVPA
+490 KGAVPS

-519 SPETYI
+519 SPATYI

-532 GTTMFD
+532 GTAMFD
-538 NQCIPLDGNLL
+538 NQCIPLDAKLL
-549 GRDSYNDFLA
+549 TRESYNEFLA
-559 ERRIRIA
+559 ERRVQIA
-566 AELNRFLGIHTSV
+566 RELNRYLDIKV
-579 ITS
+579 

>member
-8 VGELIDMIRRREI
+8 VGELIDMIKRKEI

-35 KVRDLM
+35 KVRDLL

-59 EQVETQGFAVGQES
+59 EQVETQNFAVGQEGAS
-73 SGIHKSKLLLD
+73 IHKSKLLLD

-93 AVLLGEPISVRGRRR
+93 AVLRGEPVVVRGRRR

-119 ENLVEVTEVD
+119 ENLAEVTEVD
-129 DDESEELASMSLDDN
+129 DDSELDELQANPTDENESS
-144 EQLEDDDS
+144 EDDEAIDS
-152 TDNLALSDIQLQL
+152 SSPSDIQLQL

-176 MASLPNWIDVSAVF
+176 MASLSNWIDVSDVF

-211 FKKYNDR
+211 FKIYNDR
-218 LNRLRKVKQYTYRLD
+218 LNRLRKVKQYIYRLD

-273 GSLAIFQEYSD
+273 GSLAIFQKYSET
-284 ICTTQ
+284 CTEQ

-316 NLKTDDIKD
+316 SLKTDDIKD
-325 AWTKTIRSTDF
+325 AWDVTKRSTDF
-336 ALNFMKANCG
+336 ALNFLKANCG
-346 ITSPALLSSPLMVTA
+346 ITSPALLSSPLLVTA
-361 IAYFANK
+361 LAYFANK
-368 RDFVISPEEA
+368 RDFSISPEEA
-378 AELRRY
+378 GELRRY
-384 ILIANAKGRYSRSS
+384 LLIANAKGRYSRAS

-409 LRDGGGIPLLFDR
+409 LRDGGGVSILFER
-422 LVSQVGRIDI
+422 LISQVGRIDI
-432 QPGDLI
+432 QPGDLV

-455 SKGAQDWKNSVEI
+455 SKGAQDWKTSVEI

-490 KGIVPA
+490 KGAVPS

-519 SPETYI
+519 SPATYI

-532 GTTMFD
+532 GTAMFD
-538 NQCIPLDGNLL
+538 NQCIPLDANLL
-549 GRDSYNDFLA
+549 TRESYNEFLA
-559 ERRIRIA
+559 ERRVRIA
-566 AELNRFLGIHTSV
+566 TELNTFLDIKV
-579 ITS
+579 

>member
-8 VGELIDMIRRREI
+8 VGELIDMIKRKEI

-35 KVRDLM
+35 KVRDLL

-59 EQVETQGFAVGQES
+59 EQVETQNFAVGQEGAS
-73 SGIHKSKLLLD
+73 IHKSKLLLD

-93 AVLLGEPISVRGRRR
+93 AVLRGEPVVVRGRRR

-119 ENLVEVTEVD
+119 ENLSEVTEVD
-129 DDESEELASMSLDDN
+129 DDSELDELQANPTDENESS
-144 EQLEDDDS
+144 EDDEATDS
-152 TDNLALSDIQLQL
+152 SSPSDIQLQL

-176 MASLPNWIDVSAVF
+176 MASLSNWIDVSDVF
-190 ANDDN
+190 ANEDN
-195 VELIRRAGVTS
+195 VELIRQAGVTS

-211 FKKYNDR
+211 FKIYNDR
-218 LNRLRKVKQYTYRLD
+218 LNRLRKVKQYIYRLD
-233 ILERTLSYEEVA
+233 ILERSLSYEEVA

-273 GSLAIFQEYSD
+273 GSLAIFQKYSET
-284 ICTTQ
+284 CTEQ

-316 NLKTDDIKD
+316 SLKTDDIKD
-325 AWTKTIRSTDF
+325 AWDVTKRSTDF
-336 ALNFMKANCG
+336 ALNFLKANCG
-346 ITSPALLSSPLMVTA
+346 ITSPALLSSPLLVTA
-361 IAYFANK
+361 LAYFANK
-368 RDFVISPEEA
+368 RDFSISPEEA
-378 AELRRY
+378 GELRRY
-384 ILIANAKGRYSRSS
+384 LLIANAKGRYSRAS

-409 LRDGGGIPLLFDR
+409 LRDGGGVSILFER
-422 LVSQVGRIDI
+422 LISQVGRIDI
-432 QPGDLI
+432 QPGDLV

-455 SKGAQDWKNSVEI
+455 SKGAQDWKTSVEI

-490 KGIVPA
+490 KGAVPS

-519 SPETYI
+519 SPATYI

-532 GTTMFD
+532 GTAMFD
-538 NQCIPLDGNLL
+538 NQCIPLDANLL
-549 GRDSYNDFLA
+549 TRESYNEFLA
-559 ERRIRIA
+559 ERRVRIA
-566 AELNRFLGIHTSV
+566 TELNTFLDIKV
-579 ITS
+579 

>member
-8 VGELIDMIRRREI
+8 VGELIDMIKRKEI

-35 KVRDLM
+35 KVRDLL

-59 EQVETQGFAVGQES
+59 EQVETQNFAVGQEGAS
-73 SGIHKSKLLLD
+73 IHKSKLLLD

-93 AVLLGEPISVRGRRR
+93 AVLRGEPVVVRGRRR

-119 ENLVEVTEVD
+119 ENLAEVTEVD
-129 DDESEELASMSLDDN
+129 DDSELDELQANPTDENESS
-144 EQLEDDDS
+144 EDDEAIDS
-152 TDNLALSDIQLQL
+152 SSPSDIQLQL

-176 MASLPNWIDVSAVF
+176 MASLSNWIDVSDVF
-190 ANDDN
+190 ANEDN
-195 VELIRRAGVTS
+195 VELIRQAGVTS

-211 FKKYNDR
+211 FKIYNDR
-218 LNRLRKVKQYTYRLD
+218 LNRLRKVKQYIYRLD

-273 GSLAIFQEYSD
+273 GSLAIFQKYSET
-284 ICTTQ
+284 CAEQ

-316 NLKTDDIKD
+316 SLKTDDIKD
-325 AWTKTIRSTDF
+325 AWDVTKRSTDF
-336 ALNFMKANCG
+336 ALNFLKANCG
-346 ITSPALLSSPLMVTA
+346 ITSPALLSSPLLVTA
-361 IAYFANK
+361 LAYFANK
-368 RDFVISPEEA
+368 RDFSISPEEA
-378 AELRRY
+378 GELRRY
-384 ILIANAKGRYSRSS
+384 LLIANAKGRYSRAS

-409 LRDGGGIPLLFDR
+409 LRDGGGVSILFER
-422 LVSQVGRIDI
+422 LISQVGRIDI
-432 QPGDLI
+432 QPGDLV

-455 SKGAQDWKNSVEI
+455 SKGAQDWKTSVEI

-490 KGIVPA
+490 KGAVPS

-519 SPETYI
+519 SPATYI

-532 GTTMFD
+532 GTAMFD
-538 NQCIPLDGNLL
+538 NQCIPLDANLL
-549 GRDSYNDFLA
+549 TRETYNEFLA
-559 ERRIRIA
+559 ERRVRIA
-566 AELNRFLGIHTSV
+566 RELNTFLDIKV
-579 ITS
+579 

>member
-8 VGELIDMIRRREI
+8 VGELIDMIKRKEI

-35 KVRDLM
+35 KVRDLL

-59 EQVETQGFAVGQES
+59 EQVETQGFAVGQEGS
-73 SGIHKSKLLLD
+73 SIHKSKLLLD

-93 AVLLGEPISVRGRRR
+93 AVLRGEPVVVRGRRR

-119 ENLVEVTEVD
+119 ENLAEVTEVD
-129 DDESEELASMSLDDN
+129 DDSELDELHANPTDENESS
-144 EQLEDDDS
+144 EDDEATDS
-152 TDNLALSDIQLQL
+152 SSPSDIQLQL

-176 MASLPNWIDVSAVF
+176 MASLSNWIDVSDVF
-190 ANDDN
+190 ANEDN
-195 VELIRRAGVTS
+195 VELIRQAGVTS

-211 FKKYNDR
+211 FKIYNDR
-218 LNRLRKVKQYTYRLD
+218 LNRLRKVKQYIYRLD

-273 GSLAIFQEYSD
+273 GSLAIFQKYSET
-284 ICTTQ
+284 CTEQ

-316 NLKTDDIKD
+316 SLKTDDIKD
-325 AWTKTIRSTDF
+325 AWDVTKRSTDF
-336 ALNFMKANCG
+336 ALNFLKANCG
-346 ITSPALLSSPLMVTA
+346 ITSPALLSSPLLVTA
-361 IAYFANK
+361 LAYFANK
-368 RDFVISPEEA
+368 RDFSISPEEA
-378 AELRRY
+378 GELRRY
-384 ILIANAKGRYSRSS
+384 LLIANAKGRYSRAS

-409 LRDGGGIPLLFDR
+409 LRDGGGVSILFER
-422 LVSQVGRIDI
+422 LISQVGRIDI
-432 QPGDLI
+432 QPGDLV

-455 SKGAQDWKNSVEI
+455 SKGAQDWKTSVEI

-490 KGIVPA
+490 KGAVPS

-519 SPETYI
+519 SPATYI

-532 GTTMFD
+532 GTAMFD
-538 NQCIPLDGNLL
+538 NQCIPLDANLL
-549 GRDSYNDFLA
+549 TRESYNEFLA
-559 ERRIRIA
+559 ERRVRIA
-566 AELNRFLGIHTSV
+566 TELNTFLDIKV
-579 ITS
+579 

>member
-8 VGELIDMIRRREI
+8 VGELIDMIKRKEI

-35 KVRDLM
+35 KVRDLL

-59 EQVETQGFAVGQES
+59 EQVETQGFAVGQEGS
-73 SGIHKSKLLLD
+73 SIHKSKLLLD

-93 AVLLGEPISVRGRRR
+93 AVLRGEPVVVRGRRR

-129 DDESEELASMSLDDN
+129 DDSELDELQANPTDENESS
-144 EQLEDDDS
+144 EDDEATDS
-152 TDNLALSDIQLQL
+152 SSPSDIQLQL

-176 MASLPNWIDVSAVF
+176 MASLSNWIDVSDVF

-211 FKKYNDR
+211 FKIYNDR
-218 LNRLRKVKQYTYRLD
+218 LNRLRKVKQYIYRLD

-273 GSLAIFQEYSD
+273 GSLAIFQEYSET
-284 ICTTQ
+284 CAEQ

-311 FKVVS
+311 FKAVS
-316 NLKTDDIKD
+316 SLKTEDIKD
-325 AWTKTIRSTDF
+325 AWDKTKRSTDF
-336 ALNFMKANCG
+336 ALNFLKANCG
-346 ITSPALLSSPLMVTA
+346 ITSPALLSSPLLVTA
-361 IAYFANK
+361 LAYFANK
-368 RDFVISPEEA
+368 RDFIISPEEA
-378 AELRRY
+378 SELRRY
-384 ILIANAKGRYSRSS
+384 LLIANAKGRYSRAS

-409 LRDGGGIPLLFDR
+409 IRDGGGVSTLFER
-422 LVSQVGRIDI
+422 LISQVGRIDI
-432 QPGDLI
+432 QPGDLV

-455 SKGAQDWKNSVEI
+455 SKGAQDWKTSVEI

-490 KGIVPA
+490 KGAVPS
-496 REIDD
+496 REIDV

-519 SPETYI
+519 SPATYI

-532 GTTMFD
+532 GTAMFD
-538 NQCIPLDGNLL
+538 NQCIPLDPNLL
-549 GRDSYNDFLA
+549 SRESYHEFLA
-559 ERRIRIA
+559 ERRVRIA
-566 AELNRFLGIHTSV
+566 RELNRYLDIKV
-579 ITS
+579 

>member
-8 VGELIDMIRRREI
+8 VGELIDMIKRKEI

-35 KVRDLM
+35 KVRDLL

-59 EQVETQGFAVGQES
+59 EQVETQNFAVGQEGAS
-73 SGIHKSKLLLD
+73 IHKSKLLLD

-93 AVLLGEPISVRGRRR
+93 AVLRGEPVVVRGRRR

-119 ENLVEVTEVD
+119 ENLAEVTEVD
-129 DDESEELASMSLDDN
+129 DDSELDELQANPTDENESS
-144 EQLEDDDS
+144 EDDEATDS
-152 TDNLALSDIQLQL
+152 SSPSDIQLQL

-176 MASLPNWIDVSAVF
+176 MASLSNWIDVSDVF
-190 ANDDN
+190 ANEDN
-195 VELIRRAGVTS
+195 VELIRQAGVTS

-211 FKKYNDR
+211 FKIYNDR
-218 LNRLRKVKQYTYRLD
+218 LNRLRKVKQYIYRLD

-273 GSLAIFQEYSD
+273 GSLAIFQKYSET
-284 ICTTQ
+284 CTEQ

-316 NLKTDDIKD
+316 SLKTDDIKD
-325 AWTKTIRSTDF
+325 AWDVTKRSTDF
-336 ALNFMKANCG
+336 ALNFLKANCG
-346 ITSPALLSSPLMVTA
+346 ITSPALLSSPLLVTA
-361 IAYFANK
+361 LAYFANK
-368 RDFVISPEEA
+368 RDFSISPEEA
-378 AELRRY
+378 GELRRY
-384 ILIANAKGRYSRSS
+384 LLIANAKGRYSRAS

-409 LRDGGGIPLLFDR
+409 LRDGGGVSILFER
-422 LVSQVGRIDI
+422 LISQVGRIDI
-432 QPGDLI
+432 QPGDLV

-455 SKGAQDWKNSVEI
+455 SKGAQDWKTSVEI

-490 KGIVPA
+490 KGAVPS

-519 SPETYI
+519 SPATYI

-532 GTTMFD
+532 GTAMFD

-549 GRDSYNDFLA
+549 SRESYNEFLA
-559 ERRIRIA
+559 ERRVRIA
-566 AELNRFLGIHTSV
+566 RELNTFLDIKV
-579 ITS
+579 

>member
-8 VGELIDMIRRREI
+8 VGELIDMIKRKEI

-35 KVRDLM
+35 KVRDLL

-59 EQVETQGFAVGQES
+59 EQVETQNFAVGQEGAS
-73 SGIHKSKLLLD
+73 IHKSKLLLD

-93 AVLLGEPISVRGRRR
+93 AVLRGEPVVVRGRRR

-119 ENLVEVTEVD
+119 ENLSEVTEVD
-129 DDESEELASMSLDDN
+129 DDSELDELQANPTDENESS
-144 EQLEDDDS
+144 EDDEAIDS
-152 TDNLALSDIQLQL
+152 SSPSDIQLQL

-176 MASLPNWIDVSAVF
+176 MASLSNWIDVSDVF
-190 ANDDN
+190 ANEDN
-195 VELIRRAGVTS
+195 VELIRQAGVTS

-211 FKKYNDR
+211 FKIYNDR
-218 LNRLRKVKQYTYRLD
+218 LNRLRKVKQYIYRLD

-273 GSLAIFQEYSD
+273 GSLAIFQKYSET
-284 ICTTQ
+284 CAEQ

-316 NLKTDDIKD
+316 SLKTDDIKD
-325 AWTKTIRSTDF
+325 AWDVTKRSTDF
-336 ALNFMKANCG
+336 ALNFLKANCG
-346 ITSPALLSSPLMVTA
+346 ITSPALLSSPLLVTA
-361 IAYFANK
+361 LAYFANK
-368 RDFVISPEEA
+368 RDFSISPEEA
-378 AELRRY
+378 GELRRY
-384 ILIANAKGRYSRSS
+384 LLIANAKGRYSRAS

-409 LRDGGGIPLLFDR
+409 LRDGGGVSILFER
-422 LVSQVGRIDI
+422 LISQVGRIDI
-432 QPGDLI
+432 QPGDLV

-455 SKGAQDWKNSVEI
+455 SKGAQDWKTSVEI

-490 KGIVPA
+490 KGAVPS

-519 SPETYI
+519 SPATYI

-532 GTTMFD
+532 GTAMFD
-538 NQCIPLDGNLL
+538 NQCIPLDANLL
-549 GRDSYNDFLA
+549 TRETYNEFLA
-559 ERRIRIA
+559 ERRVRIA
-566 AELNRFLGIHTSV
+566 RELNTFLDIKV
-579 ITS
+579 

>member
-8 VGELIDMIRRREI
+8 VGELIDMITRKEI
-21 ELPEMQRRYVWKST
+21 ELPERQRRYVWKST
-35 KVRDLM
+35 KLRDLL

-59 EQVETQGFAVGQES
+59 EQVETQGFAVGQEGS
-73 SGIHKSKLLLD
+73 SIHKSKLLLD

-93 AVLLGEPISVRGRRR
+93 AVLRGEPVVVRGRRR

-119 ENLVEVTEVD
+119 ENLAEVTEVD
-129 DDESEELASMSLDDN
+129 DDSELDELQANPTDENESS
-144 EQLEDDDS
+144 EDDEATDS
-152 TDNLALSDIQLQL
+152 SSPSDIQLQL

-176 MASLPNWIDVSAVF
+176 MASLSNWIDVSDVF
-190 ANDDN
+190 ANEDN
-195 VELIRRAGVTS
+195 VELIRQAGVTS

-211 FKKYNDR
+211 FKIYNDR
-218 LNRLRKVKQYTYRLD
+218 LNRLRKVKQYIYRLD

-273 GSLAIFQEYSD
+273 GSLAIFQKYSET
-284 ICTTQ
+284 CTEQ

-316 NLKTDDIKD
+316 SLKTDDIKD
-325 AWTKTIRSTDF
+325 AWDVTKRSTDF
-336 ALNFMKANCG
+336 ALNFLKANCG
-346 ITSPALLSSPLMVTA
+346 ITSPALLSSPLLVTA
-361 IAYFANK
+361 LAYFANK
-368 RDFVISPEEA
+368 RDFSISPEEA
-378 AELRRY
+378 GELRRY
-384 ILIANAKGRYSRSS
+384 LLIANAKGRYSRAS

-409 LRDGGGIPLLFDR
+409 LRDGGGVSILFER
-422 LVSQVGRIDI
+422 LISQVGRIDI
-432 QPGDLI
+432 QPGDLV

-455 SKGAQDWKNSVEI
+455 SKGAQDWKTSVEI

-490 KGIVPA
+490 KGAVPS

-519 SPETYI
+519 SPATYI

-532 GTTMFD
+532 GTAMFD
-538 NQCIPLDGNLL
+538 NQCIPLDANLL
-549 GRDSYNDFLA
+549 TRESYNEFLA
-559 ERRIRIA
+559 ERRVRIA
-566 AELNRFLGIHTSV
+566 TELNTFLDIKV
-579 ITS
+579 

>member
-8 VGELIDMIRRREI
+8 VGELIDMIKRKEI

-35 KVRDLM
+35 KVRDLL

-59 EQVETQGFAVGQES
+59 EQVETQNFAVGQEGAS
-73 SGIHKSKLLLD
+73 IHKSKLLLD

-93 AVLLGEPISVRGRRR
+93 AVLRGEPVVVRGRRR

-119 ENLVEVTEVD
+119 ENLSEVTEVD
-129 DDESEELASMSLDDN
+129 DDSELDELQANPTDENESS
-144 EQLEDDDS
+144 EDDEATDS
-152 TDNLALSDIQLQL
+152 SSPSDIQLQL

-176 MASLPNWIDVSAVF
+176 MASLSNWIDVSDVF
-190 ANDDN
+190 ANEDN
-195 VELIRRAGVTS
+195 VELIRQAGVTS

-211 FKKYNDR
+211 FKIYNDR
-218 LNRLRKVKQYTYRLD
+218 LNRLRKVKQYIYRLD

-273 GSLAIFQEYSD
+273 GSLAIFQKYSET
-284 ICTTQ
+284 CTEQ

-316 NLKTDDIKD
+316 SLKTDDIKD
-325 AWTKTIRSTDF
+325 AWDVTKRSTDF
-336 ALNFMKANCG
+336 ALNFLKANCG
-346 ITSPALLSSPLMVTA
+346 ITSPALLSSPLLVTA
-361 IAYFANK
+361 LAYFANK
-368 RDFVISPEEA
+368 RDFSISPEEA
-378 AELRRY
+378 GELRRY
-384 ILIANAKGRYSRSS
+384 LLIANAKGRYSRAS

-409 LRDGGGIPLLFDR
+409 LRDGGGVSILFER
-422 LVSQVGRIDI
+422 LISQVGRIDI
-432 QPGDLI
+432 QPGDLV

-455 SKGAQDWKNSVEI
+455 SKGAQDWKTSVEI

-490 KGIVPA
+490 KGAVPS

-519 SPETYI
+519 SPATYI

-532 GTTMFD
+532 GTAMFD

-549 GRDSYNDFLA
+549 SRESYNEFLA
-559 ERRIRIA
+559 ERRARIA
-566 AELNRFLGIHTSV
+566 RELNTFLDIKV
-579 ITS
+579 